1 MARLFFP
8 LADCVDAE
16 TLKRNP
22 TAFFTPGASL
32 TVVDEAGA
40 SGSLTYDAYGGV
52 PTVPQSLNRYVAT
65 SLGATGGSHPR
76 CPLELKP
83 YPTI

>member
-1 MARLFFP
+1 M
-8 LADCVDAE
+8 
-16 TLKRNP
+16 
-22 TAFFTPGASL
+22 
-32 TVVDEAGA
+32 VDEAGA